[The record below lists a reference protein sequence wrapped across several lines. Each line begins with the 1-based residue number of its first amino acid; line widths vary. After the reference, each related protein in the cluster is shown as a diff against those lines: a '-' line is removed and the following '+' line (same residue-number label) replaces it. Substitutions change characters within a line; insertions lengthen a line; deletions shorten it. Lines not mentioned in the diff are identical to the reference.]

1 MTEHPQDTR
10 PLVALTPA
18 QQVQAM
24 ERYEVLQPHLEYG
37 APLPDLARHGA
48 IALRT
53 LERWLAHYRRE
64 GLAGLARHRR
74 RDRGQ
79 QRGLQPELKK
89 LIEGL
94 ALRKPPPTI
103 ALVHRQVAEVA
114 RRNGW
119 PAPNYQRVYRIVKQ
133 LDPALITLAHEGS
146 KIYRTTYDL
155 LHRHEA
161 EQPNAIWQ
169 ADHTLLDIWVR
180 DGSGSLVRPWLTVI
194 MDDYSRAIAGFRLS
208 FQAPSAIQTALTL
221 RQAIWRKP
229 FPNWKIAGIPDVFYS
244 DHGSDF
250 TSNHLLQVSA
260 DLNMSLVFSEPG
272 MPRGRGKI
280 ERFFRT
286 VSQRLLCGLPGY
298 TPAGKPAEHAA
309 LSDTA
314 FASQL
319 ERFILDQYH
328 QQFHSETGEPP
339 QARWEGRGFL
349 PRLPDSLEQLDLLLL
364 TVAKSR
370 KVHPDGI
377 RFQGFRYLD
386 PTLAAYVGESV
397 IIRYDPLDMAEIRIF
412 HHHRFLCRAI
422 CTELA
427 GDTIS
432 LRDIIRARNRRR
444 RDLRQTLQDRAR
456 TVEAL
461 LEARRGDAAIDEPSL
476 TDRADSTP
484 DAPPKPRE
492 PPRLKR
498 YFND

>member
-1 MTEHPQDTR
+1 MTEQLQDTL
-10 PLVALTPA
+10 PLIALTPD
-18 QQVQAM
+18 QQLQAM
-24 ERYEVLQPHLEYG
+24 ERYEVLQPHLEHG
-37 APLPDLARHGA
+37 VPLTYLARQGDT
-48 IALRT
+48 ALRT

-79 QRGLQPELKK
+79 QRGLQPELKE

-103 ALVHRQVAEVA
+103 ALVHRQVQEVA

-161 EQPNAIWQ
+161 DQPNATWQ

-229 FPNWKIAGIPDVFYS
+229 LPYWKIAGIPAVFYS

-250 TSNHLLQVSA
+250 TSKHLEQVSA
-260 DLNMSLVFSEPG
+260 DLKMVLVFSEPG

-286 VSQRLLCGLPGY
+286 VQQMLLCGLPGY
-298 TPAGKPAEHAA
+298 APAGKPAAHAVLA
-309 LSDTA
+309 DTA
-314 FASQL
+314 FESQL
-319 ERFILDQYH
+319 ERFILEQYH
-328 QQFHSETGEPP
+328 HQPHSETGQPP
-339 QARWEGRGFL
+339 QVRWEGNGFL
-349 PRLPDSLEQLDLLLL
+349 PRLPESLEQLDLLLL

-386 PTLAAYVGESV
+386 PALAAYVSESV

-412 HHHRFLCRAI
+412 HHDRFLCRAI
-422 CTELA
+422 CAELS

-461 LEARRGDAAIDEPSL
+461 LEAHRGEAA
-476 TDRADSTP
+476 TDDPALPHRVDSTP
-484 DAPPKPRE
+484 EVTPERLE
-492 PPRLKR
+492 TPRLKR